1 MLDNRCGNAVKE
13 RLFHVHLGTLLSM
26 PMSPRAQGYA
36 FALAAPVCWSFGGV
50 VMRTVDAGPWDIVF
64 WRAIGHLA
72 VFPLVLAVLFKTPI
86 LRRMVDAGTV
96 GLASGLLIAG
106 IFVFHVIA
114 MTSTTVANAL
124 LLQSTAPVLTALI
137 AWLVLREKVPFANW
151 IAIAIAFAGL
161 AIVIGGKFDGGDIFG
176 KAMAVAV
183 ALCGATNATLIG
195 HFRKLDLLPAT
206 LVGAA
211 FAAAIGI
218 AFGDVFA
225 VGALDIVALVGLG
238 LLQITIGLTLFYKAL
253 ETLSPVEV
261 SLIALL
267 EPVLG
272 PLWTFFAV
280 GEEPAT
286 STLVGGGVL
295 ISALAFNTLASASAK
310 ARR

>member
-1 MLDNRCGNAVKE
+1 
-13 RLFHVHLGTLLSM
+13 M
-26 PMSPRAQGYA
+26 PMSPRAQGYLY
-36 FALAAPVCWSFGGV
+36 ALAAPVCWSFGGV

-64 WRAIGHLA
+64 WRAVAHLA
-72 VFPLVLAVLFKTPI
+72 AFPLVLMLLFKTPV
-86 LRRMVDAGTV
+86 LRSIRDAGAV
-96 GLASGLLIAG
+96 GLVSGLLIAG
-106 IFVFHVIA
+106 VFVFHVIA

-137 AWLVLREKVPFANW
+137 AWLVLREKVPLANW

-161 AIVIGGKFDGGDIFG
+161 AVVIGGKIDGGDLFG

-206 LVGAA
+206 LVSAVL
-211 FAAAIGI
+211 AAAIGF

-225 VGALDIVALVGLG
+225 IGTFDMAALAGLG

-253 ETLSPVEV
+253 QTLSPVEV

-272 PLWTFFAV
+272 PLWTFLGV
-280 GEEPAT
+280 GEVPAA
-286 STLVGGGVL
+286 STLVGGAVL
-295 ISALAFNTLASASAK
+295 ISALVFNTLASARAK
-310 ARR
+310 AAA